1 MAKSDSKEDMKM
13 DMAQDK
19 AMIKKTNL
27 TGKTLALTAEKAFKR
42 AVAKVI
48 EDHKLTGAPLAIW
61 ENGKVVKVPAEQLS
75 AHESHAEYTVKKR
88 KGRGTT
94 VVRP

>member
-1 MAKSDSKEDMKM
+1 MRASSKP
-13 DMAQDK
+13 
-19 AMIKKTNL
+19 

-61 ENGKVVKVPAEQLS
+61 ENGKVVKVQPGQLGVQ
-75 AHESHAEYTVKKR
+75 ESHAEYKVKKR
-88 KGRGTT
+88 KSRGTT
-94 VVRP
+94 AGRT

>member
-1 MAKSDSKEDMKM
+1 MRASS
-13 DMAQDK
+13 
-19 AMIKKTNL
+19 NP

-61 ENGKVVKVPAEQLS
+61 ENGKVVKVQPGQLGVQ
-75 AHESHAEYTVKKR
+75 ESHAEYKVKKR
-88 KGRGTT
+88 KSRRTTAGR
-94 VVRP
+94 P